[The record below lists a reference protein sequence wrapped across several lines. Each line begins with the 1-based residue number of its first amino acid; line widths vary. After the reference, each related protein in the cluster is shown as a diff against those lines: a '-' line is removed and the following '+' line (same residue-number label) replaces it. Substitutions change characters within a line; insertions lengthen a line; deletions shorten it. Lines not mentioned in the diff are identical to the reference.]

1 MCERVHNTTD
11 FDDATGEMSLCRK
24 FPKAFRSSEAQK
36 YKNMP
41 DGNITFFVCMY
52 SEEPIYHLS

>member
-11 FDDATGEMSLCRK
+11 IEDATEGMSLCRK

-36 YKNMP
+36 YKNMRN
-41 DGNITFFVCMY
+41 GNITFFVYMY
-52 SEEPIYHLS
+52 SVEAVYHLS